1 MNTNASHRLSGLVE
15 GFGSFGYAIEQ
26 AFINDLSRI
35 LSIFRELSKLAWI
48 EGIKV
53 IGCIGTVRRNATFES
68 KNISNDEEIPASA
81 GSGFPEEA

>member
-35 LSIFRELSKLAWI
+35 LSIFRELSKLA
-48 EGIKV
+48 
-53 IGCIGTVRRNATFES
+53 
-68 KNISNDEEIPASA
+68 
-81 GSGFPEEA
+81 